1 MACNPREPA
10 EVDGVGRR
18 LGVKEEAQLGAAQQD
33 RAVDGERKPV
43 CKLEADDGTAK
54 GSGRNAKSQCQEG
67 METTSGWGRKDPAE
81 KRTKSPIQQRGSVRC
96 RRLPSEI
103 PWLLVCNRFVGGGNA
118 KRMGMRVGSWE
129 RG

>member
-1 MACNPREPA
+1 MAQRSRTERWTVSGNPSA
-10 EVDGVGRR
+10 NLR
-18 LGVKEEAQLGAAQQD
+18 LMMALPKDLGEMQ
-33 RAVDGERKPV
+33 
-43 CKLEADDGTAK
+43 
-54 GSGRNAKSQCQEG
+54 KSQCQEG